1 MALPVDNEARSSGAV
16 FTLAAVVIAATVAA
30 CSLDQLLN
38 GGKSSAQADA
48 GESDAG
54 DAAAVEAGI
63 TGAACGVDSESGANL
78 CRATSMCPTVVVDSQ
93 AFPHCGFRIKNGA
106 AELVCACG
114 QSICS
119 MGPFTTCSQAAG
131 LLTSQTESQTCVQVA
146 EGRCTE
152 NAGASSSGSS
162 GTSTS
167 SGSGSPTCDKTCLAE
182 CGGGAACAQVCGC

>member
-1 MALPVDNEARSSGAV
+1 MALPVDNARCSSAV
-16 FTLAAVVIAATVAA
+16 FTLAAVVIAATLAA

-38 GGKSSAQADA
+38 GGKSPATSDA
-48 GESDAG
+48 GSGDAG
-54 DAAAVEAGI
+54 DAAPAEAGI

-78 CRATSMCPTVVVDSQ
+78 CRATSMCPSVVVDSQ
-93 AFPHCGFRIKNGA
+93 ALPHCGFRIKNGA

-131 LLTSQTESQTCVQVA
+131 LLTSQTESQVCVQVA

-152 NAGASSSGSS
+152 NAGSSSGTTTSSSGSS
-162 GTSTS
+162 
-167 SGSGSPTCDKTCLAE
+167 SPTCDKTCLAE